1 MRRLFYF
8 LLMALMVLTAVS
20 CKKDK
25 KPGIP
30 SVKTL
35 EATETAANSAL
46 LNAKINFAGVNYASV
61 NYGFYWG
68 TSEDQEGT
76 YTQGEGVLGE
86 KGDYSAE
93 ITGLTPETEY
103 WFKAYMEI
111 DGQPY
116 IGEILHFTTKLP
128 LVTSAPG
135 WLELPAVFKVDGF
148 DFFCHDGT
156 LNGKSIRNWSFY
168 WDYDNRVSKWVAY
181 PLYKSIFSG
190 ASRTDEWGYDP
201 LLPGA
206 RQQNV
211 SGGYREGNNGWY
223 ARGQQIPSADRAGFE
238 LNSTTFYGTNIVPRN
253 QDFEGGLWMDLECEV
268 RSWAGQ
274 SDTCYIISGCI
285 TKDAKYYVCDRSSE
299 KVTVPTAF
307 FKAVLRYSQATTI
320 GTDGFCAIAFLFDHE
335 EYSES
340 GKSHLKVDKTMSISV
355 KDLEDEL
362 GYRLF
367 VNLDNAI
374 GEDKA
379 AAVKTEDPQ
388 SNNWWWK

>member
-1 MRRLFYF
+1 
-8 LLMALMVLTAVS
+8 MALMVLTAVS

-156 LNGKSIRNWSFY
+156 LNGKKIRNWSFY

-181 PLYKSIFSG
+181 PLYKSIFAG

-223 ARGQQIPSADRAGFE
+223 MRGQQLPSADRAGFE
-238 LNSTTFYGTNIVPRN
+238 LNSTTFFSTNIVPQN
-253 QDFEGGLWMDLECEV
+253 SDFGGGLWTDLEGKV

-274 SDTCYIISGCI
+274 SDTCYVISGCI

-307 FKAVLRYSQATTI
+307 FKAVLRYSQSTTI

-355 KDLEDEL
+355 KTLEDVL

-374 GEDKA
+374 GEEKA
-379 AAVKTEDPQ
+379 TAVKTENPQ
-388 SNNWWWK
+388 NNNWWWK

>member
-1 MRRLFYF
+1 
-8 LLMALMVLTAVS
+8 MALMVLTAVS

-156 LNGKSIRNWSFY
+156 LNGKKIRNWSFY

-181 PLYKSIFSG
+181 PLYKSIFAG

-238 LNSTTFYGTNIVPRN
+238 LNSTTFFSTNIVPQN
-253 QDFEGGLWMDLECEV
+253 SDFGGGLWMDLEGKV

-274 SDTCYIISGCI
+274 SDTCYVISGCI

-307 FKAVLRYSQATTI
+307 FKAVLRYSQSTTI

-355 KDLEDEL
+355 KTLEDVL

-379 AAVKTEDPQ
+379 AAVKAENPQ
-388 SNNWWWK
+388 NNNWWWK

>member
-1 MRRLFYF
+1 MKRLIYF
-8 LLMALMVLTAVS
+8 SMAALLALVAIS
-20 CKKDK
+20 CKKEK

-35 EATETAANSAL
+35 EPTEIEANSAC
-46 LNAKINFAGVNYASV
+46 LNAWLDFADVNWGGL
-61 NYGFYWG
+61 NYGFIWG
-68 TSEDQEGT
+68 TAEDTEGT
-76 YTQGEGVLGE
+76 YVEG
-86 KGDYSAE
+86 KGIFTESGAYWAE
-93 ITGLTPETEY
+93 ITGLIPETEY

-135 WLELPAVFKVDGF
+135 WLELPEVFKVDGF
-148 DFFCHDGT
+148 EFFCHDGT
-156 LNGKSIRNWSFY
+156 LNGKKIRNWSFY

-181 PLYKSIFSG
+181 PLYKSIFAG

-211 SGGYREGNNGWY
+211 SGGYKEGNNGWY
-223 ARGQQIPSADRAGFE
+223 MRGQQLPSADRAGFE
-238 LNSTTFYGTNIVPRN
+238 LNSTTFFSTNIVPQN
-253 QDFEGGLWMDLECEV
+253 SDFSGGLWMDLEGKV

-274 SDTCYIISGCI
+274 SDTCYVVSGCI
-285 TKDAKYYVCDRSSE
+285 TKGAQYYVIDRSSE

-320 GTDGFCAIAFLFDHE
+320 GTDGFCSIAFLFDHE

-340 GKSHLKVDKTMSISV
+340 GRSSLKVNKNMSISV
-355 KDLEDEL
+355 KALEDAL

-374 GEDKA
+374 GEEKA
-379 AAVKTEDPQ
+379 TAVKTENPQ
-388 SNNWWWK
+388 NNNWWWK

>member
-1 MRRLFYF
+1 MKRLIYF
-8 LLMALMVLTAVS
+8 SLAALMVLAVS
-20 CKKDK
+20 CCKKNS
-25 KPGIP
+25 PGIP

-35 EATETAANSAL
+35 EATEIEANSARL
-46 LNAKINFAGVNYASV
+46 HAKIDFAGVRWASV
-61 NYGFYWG
+61 NFGFFWG
-68 TSEDQEGT
+68 TSEKTEGT
-76 YTQGEGVLGE
+76 YTMGEGVLDE
-86 KGDYSAE
+86 DNAYWAE

-135 WLELPAVFKVDGF
+135 WLELPEVFKVDGF
-148 DFFCHDGT
+148 EYFCHDGT
-156 LNGKSIRNWSFY
+156 LNGKKIRNWSFY

-181 PLYKSIFSG
+181 PLYKSIFAG

-201 LLPGA
+201 LLPA
-206 RQQNV
+206 AKQQNV
-211 SGGYREGNNGWY
+211 SGGYKEGNNGWY

-238 LNSTTFYGTNIVPRN
+238 LNSTTFYGTNIVPQN
-253 QDFEGGLWMDLECEV
+253 SDFGGGLWMDLEGKV

-274 SDTCYIISGCI
+274 SDTCYVVSGCI
-285 TKDAKYYVCDRSSE
+285 TKGAQYYVIDRSSE

-307 FKAVLRYSQATTI
+307 FKAVLRYSQSTTI

-340 GKSHLKVDKTMSISV
+340 GKSSLKVNKNMSISV

-374 GEDKA
+374 GEEKA
-379 AAVKTEDPQ
+379 TAVKTENPQ
-388 SNNWWWK
+388 NNNWWWK

>member
-1 MRRLFYF
+1 MKRLIYF
-8 LLMALMVLTAVS
+8 SMAALMVLAVS
-20 CKKDK
+20 CCKKNS
-25 KPGIP
+25 PGIP

-35 EATETAANSAL
+35 EATEIEANSARL
-46 LNAKINFAGVNYASV
+46 HAKIDFAGVRWASV
-61 NYGFYWG
+61 NFGFFWG
-68 TSEDQEGT
+68 TSEETEGT
-76 YTQGEGVLGE
+76 YTMGEGVLDE
-86 KGDYSAE
+86 DNAYWAE

-135 WLELPAVFKVDGF
+135 WLELPEVFIVDGF
-148 DFFCHDGT
+148 EFFCHDGT
-156 LNGKSIRNWSFY
+156 LNGKKIRNWSFY

-181 PLYKSIFSG
+181 PLYKSIFAG
-190 ASRTDEWGYDP
+190 ASRSDEWGYDP
-201 LLPGA
+201 LFPGA

-223 ARGQQIPSADRAGFE
+223 ERGQQLPSADRAGFE
-238 LNSTTFYGTNIVPRN
+238 LNSTTFFSTNIVPQN
-253 QDFEGGLWMDLECEV
+253 SDFDGGLWMDLECEV

-274 SDTCYIISGCI
+274 SDTCYVVSGCI

-340 GKSHLKVDKTMSISV
+340 GKSNLHVSKDMSISV
-355 KDLEDEL
+355 KDLEDVL

-374 GEDKA
+374 GEEKA
-379 AAVKTEDPQ
+379 TAVKTENPQ
-388 SNNWWWK
+388 NNNWWWK

>member
-1 MRRLFYF
+1 MKKSIYF
-8 LLMALMVLTAVS
+8 LLAALMLLVAIS

-35 EATETAANSAL
+35 EATEIEANSARL
-46 LNAKINFAGVNYASV
+46 HAKIDFAGVNWASV
-61 NYGFYWG
+61 NFGFYWG
-68 TSEDQEGT
+68 TTEDAEGT
-76 YTQGEGVLGE
+76 YTMGEGFLDE
-86 KGDYSAE
+86 TNTYSAA

-116 IGEILHFTTKLP
+116 IGEILHFTTMLP

-135 WLELPAVFKVDGF
+135 WLELPEVFKVDGF
-148 DFFCHDGT
+148 EFFCHDGT
-156 LNGKSIRNWSFY
+156 LNGKKIRNWSFY

-181 PLYKSIFSG
+181 PLYKSIFAG

-211 SGGYREGNNGWY
+211 SGGYKEGNNGWY
-223 ARGQQIPSADRAGFE
+223 ARGQQLPSADRAGFE
-238 LNSTTFYGTNIVPRN
+238 LNSTTFFSTNIVPKN
-253 QDFEGGLWMDLECEV
+253 SDFDGGLWKDLECEV

-274 SDTCYIISGCI
+274 SDTCYVVSGCI
-285 TKDAKYYVCDRSSE
+285 TKDAKYYVRDRSGE

-340 GKSHLKVDKTMSISV
+340 GKSNLHVSKDMSISV

>member
-1 MRRLFYF
+1 MKRLIYF
-8 LLMALMVLTAVS
+8 SMAALLALVAIS
-20 CKKDK
+20 CKKEK

-35 EATETAANSAL
+35 EPTEIEANSAC
-46 LNAKINFAGVNYASV
+46 LNAWLDFADVNWGGL
-61 NYGFYWG
+61 NYGFIWG
-68 TSEDQEGT
+68 TAEDTEGT
-76 YTQGEGVLGE
+76 YVEG
-86 KGDYSAE
+86 KGIFTESGAYWAE
-93 ITGLTPETEY
+93 ITGLIPETEY

-135 WLELPAVFKVDGF
+135 WLELPEVFKVDGF
-148 DFFCHDGT
+148 EFFCHDGT
-156 LNGKSIRNWSFY
+156 LNGKKIRNWSFY

-181 PLYKSIFSG
+181 PLYKSIFAG

-201 LLPGA
+201 LLLPEK
-206 RQQNV
+206 QQNV
-211 SGGYREGNNGWY
+211 SGGYKEGNNGWY
-223 ARGQQIPSADRAGFE
+223 ARGQQLPSADRAGFE
-238 LNSTTFYGTNIVPRN
+238 LNSTTFFSTNIVPQN
-253 QDFEGGLWMDLECEV
+253 SDFSGGLWMDLEGKV

-274 SDTCYIISGCI
+274 SDTCYVVSGCI
-285 TKDAKYYVCDRSSE
+285 TKGAQYYVIDRSSE

-320 GTDGFCAIAFLFDHE
+320 GTDGFCSIAFLFDHE

-340 GKSHLKVDKTMSISV
+340 GRSSLKVNKNMSISV
-355 KDLEDEL
+355 KALEDAL

-374 GEDKA
+374 GEEKA
-379 AAVKTEDPQ
+379 TAVKTENPQ
-388 SNNWWWK
+388 NNNWWWK

>member
-1 MRRLFYF
+1 M
-8 LLMALMVLTAVS
+8 
-20 CKKDK
+20 
-25 KPGIP
+25 
-30 SVKTL
+30 
-35 EATETAANSAL
+35 
-46 LNAKINFAGVNYASV
+46 
-61 NYGFYWG
+61 
-68 TSEDQEGT
+68 
-76 YTQGEGVLGE
+76 
-86 KGDYSAE
+86 
-93 ITGLTPETEY
+93 
-103 WFKAYMEI
+103 
-111 DGQPY
+111 
-116 IGEILHFTTKLP
+116 
-128 LVTSAPG
+128 
-135 WLELPAVFKVDGF
+135 
-148 DFFCHDGT
+148 
-156 LNGKSIRNWSFY
+156 NGKKIRNWSFY
-168 WDYDNRVSKWVAY
+168 WDYDNRVSQWVAY
-181 PLYKSIFSG
+181 PLYKSIFAG

-201 LLPGA
+201 LLLPGA
-206 RQQNV
+206 KQQNV
-211 SGGYREGNNGWY
+211 SGGYKEGNNGWY

-253 QDFEGGLWMDLECEV
+253 SDFEGGLWMDLEGKV

-274 SDTCYIISGCI
+274 SDTCYVVSGCI

-307 FKAVLRYSQATTI
+307 FKAVLRYSQSTTI

-340 GKSHLKVDKTMSISV
+340 GKSHLHVSKDMSISV

-367 VNLDNAI
+367 VNLNNAI

>member
-1 MRRLFYF
+1 MKKLIY
-8 LLMALMVLTAVS
+8 LLIAVLVLLAAAS
-20 CKKDK
+20 CKKDN
-25 KPGIP
+25 
-30 SVKTL
+30 KT
-35 EATETAANSAL
+35 
-46 LNAKINFAGVNYASV
+46 
-61 NYGFYWG
+61 
-68 TSEDQEGT
+68 QE
-76 YTQGEGVLGE
+76 
-86 KGDYSAE
+86 
-93 ITGLTPETEY
+93 
-103 WFKAYMEI
+103 
-111 DGQPY
+111 
-116 IGEILHFTTKLP
+116 KLP

-135 WLELPAVFKVDGF
+135 WLELPEVFKVDGF
-148 DFFCHDGT
+148 EFFCHDGT
-156 LNGKSIRNWSFY
+156 LNGKKIRNWSFY

-181 PLYKSIFSG
+181 PLYKSIFAG

-223 ARGQQIPSADRAGFE
+223 ASGQQIPSADRAGFE

-253 QDFEGGLWMDLECEV
+253 SDFEGGLWKDLECEV

-274 SDTCYIISGCI
+274 SDTCYVVSGCI

-307 FKAVLRYSQATTI
+307 FKAVLRYSQSTTI

-340 GKSHLKVDKTMSISV
+340 GKSNLHVSKDMSISV
-355 KDLEDEL
+355 KDLEDVL

-367 VNLDNAI
+367 INLDNAI

>member
-1 MRRLFYF
+1 MKRLIYLSIAA
-8 LLMALMVLTAVS
+8 LLVLAVS
-20 CKKDK
+20 CCKKNS
-25 KPGIP
+25 PGIP

-35 EATETAANSAL
+35 EATEIEANSARL
-46 LNAKINFAGVNYASV
+46 HAKIDFAGVRWASV
-61 NYGFYWG
+61 NIGFFWG
-68 TSEDQEGT
+68 TSEETEGT
-76 YTQGEGVLGE
+76 YTMGEGVLDE
-86 KGDYSAE
+86 DNAYWAE

-135 WLELPAVFKVDGF
+135 WLELPEVFKVDGF
-148 DFFCHDGT
+148 EYFCHDGT
-156 LNGKSIRNWSFY
+156 LNGKKIRNWSFY

-181 PLYKSIFSG
+181 PLYKSIFAG

-206 RQQNV
+206 KQQNV
-211 SGGYREGNNGWY
+211 SGGYKEGNNGWY

-238 LNSTTFYGTNIVPRN
+238 LNSSTFYGTNIVPRN
-253 QDFEGGLWMDLECEV
+253 SDFEGGLWMDLECEV

-274 SDTCYIISGCI
+274 SDTCYVVSGCI

-307 FKAVLRYSQATTI
+307 FKAVLRYSQSTTI

-340 GKSHLKVDKTMSISV
+340 GKSSLKVSKNMSISV
-355 KDLEDEL
+355 KALEDAL

-379 AAVKTEDPQ
+379 AAVKTENPQ
-388 SNNWWWK
+388 NNNWWWK